1 MRPRLVSAG
10 KGEAGEPGLPLP
22 VVAMGSIPHKFRL
35 LVDGV
40 IRRQTGTGGAVS
52 PGSVIAPPRDVE
64 DPEPPEEVKREV
76 IRRDGGHCLCCGNTR
91 RLQVD
96 HIISR
101 YHGGTNDPSNLQT
114 LCSICNRDK
123 SIREMHF
130 RKTGTL
136 LKSAPPL
143 QFPAGFNSA
152 NLDDLAHDI
161 QRTINMFYQCAAV
174 DEIEIKSKGI
184 KRREWRI
191 RLRSNNPRAW
201 FEEHLLALFNR
212 ARAAQADDRYGPVRS
227 LVLEAPM
234 PDETFD
240 GSKTVRVCS
249 DEIGKAKHLSATE
262 IRPRMSVAVYCP
274 LLFADLPNQPV
285 RAKVIRIDAS
295 NRQAD
300 VRATIGR
307 SDLELT
313 GVPFKAI
320 FDPDAVLRDDEQ
332 P

>member
-1 MRPRLVSAG
+1 
-10 KGEAGEPGLPLP
+10 
-22 VVAMGSIPHKFRL
+22 
-35 LVDGV
+35 V
-40 IRRQTGTGGAVS
+40 IRRETGTGGQVS
-52 PGSVIAPPRDVE
+52 AENVIAPPPPIQDE
-64 DPEPPEEVKREV
+64 EPSDEVKQEV
-76 IRRDGGHCLCCGNTR
+76 IRRDGRRCLCCGNTR

-114 LCSICNRDK
+114 LCWICNRDK
-123 SIREMHF
+123 SIQEMHF

-143 QFPAGFNSA
+143 RFPSGFNSA
-152 NLDDLAHDI
+152 DLDDLARDI

-201 FEEHLLALFNR
+201 FEGHLLELFDR
-212 ARAAQADDRYGPVRS
+212 VRAAQADERYGPVRS
-227 LVLEAPM
+227 IVLEAP
-234 PDETFD
+234 DDTVD
-240 GSKTVRVCS
+240 GSTSGYRVCS
-249 DEIGKAKHLSATE
+249 DEIGDAKPLSAAK

-285 RAKVIRIDAS
+285 RAQVIRIDARS
-295 NRQAD
+295 GRAD

-307 SDLELT
+307 STLELA
-313 GVPFKAI
+313 GVPFRAM
-320 FDPDAVLRDDEQ
+320 FDLGIVLRDDE
-332 P
+332 